1 MLAVGVDLEGNK
13 TARLNHLEW
22 QYLSNV
28 LYFILQVKLSV
39 KRKLNIALEF
49 SDEIRQKQMR
59 LADYHDS

>member
-1 MLAVGVDLEGNK
+1 MLATGVDFEGNI
-13 TARLNHLEW
+13 TARLNHVEW

-28 LYFILQVKLSV
+28 LYFIPQVKISV
-39 KRKLNIALEF
+39 KRKPNITLKF